1 MKSLITVSLVL
12 MSICC
17 AFAQLSGTKTI
28 GGTSPDYPTIR
39 DAFNAVSS
47 QGVAAPGVTF
57 TIRGGVYN
65 EDSLVIRTATARSSA
80 PVTVKPAASA
90 TVVINVA
97 PQSYSNR
104 AAILI
109 DSTQYVTIDGS
120 NAGTNSR
127 NMTINAL
134 GLIGARGVRIING
147 SLAATVKNCIVRT
160 GWTPATDST
169 IYRCIEVT
177 VSGSGTN
184 CHNALIENNLLKN
197 AGAGIMAN
205 GVSNSDSLLG
215 LVIRN
220 NVVDSV
226 SCRGI
231 YTYQGIMGSK
241 IYNNDVSVNNGQPTS
256 AAGYNLFGIY
266 LGGGCDNCRVYNN
279 RLHDM
284 DIAYS
289 GTTANY
295 GIAAI
300 LGTASQS
307 HGGNVIYNN
316 FIAMNIT
323 RSNGTGSIYPLYSEE
338 TITDSMIFNTVKLT
352 GSSTPASSRRTNGY
366 YEGVTKGSCVVIN
379 NILINLRSDQGSIA
393 CAIGRP
399 AASTTSPIISDF
411 NDLYVGPDTTS
422 SRIGSF
428 TNTVYFGLLSQW
440 ATGNNTDGASISEDV
455 QFVSATDLHIKAG
468 VTTKLK
474 RGGTPIP
481 GYMTDIDGQTRNAN
495 APDIGAD
502 EFSGATAVE
511 RVEDGVPTSFALE
524 QNYPNPFNPTT
535 NIRFSLEATKAI
547 SLKIIDVLGREVATL
562 VDQMLA
568 PGTYTV
574 RWNAS
579 SFPSGV
585 YFYSIRAGALL
596 ETRRMILTK

>member
-1 MKSLITVSLVL
+1 MKGLITLASVL
-12 MSICC
+12 MSVCC
-17 AFAQLSGTKTI
+17 AFAQLTGTKTI
-28 GGTSPDYPTIR
+28 GGTTPDYPTIR

-47 QGVAAPGVTF
+47 QGVVAPGVTF
-57 TIRGGVYN
+57 TIRSGVYN
-65 EDSLVIRTATARSSA
+65 EDSLVIRTATAKSSA
-80 PVTVKPAASA
+80 PITVKPATGA
-90 TVVINVA
+90 TVAINVA
-97 PQSYSNR
+97 PQSYFNR

-134 GLIGARGVRIING
+134 GVIGARGVRIINS
-147 SLAATVKNCIVRT
+147 SLYATVKNCIVRT

-177 VSGSGTN
+177 VSGGGGN
-184 CHNALIENNLLKN
+184 CHNALIENNLLKV

-241 IYNNDVSVNNGQPTS
+241 IYNNDVSVNSGQPTS
-256 AAGYNLFGIY
+256 AAGYNMFGIY

-279 RLHDM
+279 KLHDM
-284 DIAYS
+284 DMAYS
-289 GTTANY
+289 GTTASY

-307 HGGNVIYNN
+307 HGANVIYNN
-316 FIAMNIT
+316 FVAMNIT
-323 RSNGTGSIYPLYSEE
+323 RSDGTGSIYPLYSEE
-338 TITDSMIFNTVKLT
+338 TITDTMIFNTVKLT
-352 GSSTPASSRRTNGY
+352 GRSSPASPRRTNGY
-366 YEGVTKGSCVVIN
+366 YEGVQRGSCVLMN
-379 NILINLRSDQGSIA
+379 NILINVRSDQGSIA

-399 AASTTSPIISDF
+399 AASVTSPIISDF
-411 NDLYVGPDTTS
+411 NNLYVGPDTTS
-422 SRIGSF
+422 NRIGSF

-440 ATGNNTDGASISEDV
+440 AAGNNTDGASISEDV
-455 QFVSATDLHIKAG
+455 QFVSATDLHVKAG
-468 VTTKLK
+468 VTTRLR

-481 GYMTDIDGQTRNAN
+481 GYMTDIDGQPRNSN

-502 EFSGATAVE
+502 EFSGTTDVE
-511 RVEDGVPTSFALE
+511 LFDGAIPGAFALE
-524 QNYPNPFNPTT
+524 QNYPNPFNPSTT
-535 NIRFSLEATKAI
+535 IRFSIEVTKDV
-547 SLKIIDVLGREVATL
+547 SLKIVDVLGREAATL
-562 VDQMLA
+562 VNRTLT

-574 RWNAS
+574 KWDAG

-585 YFYSIRAGALL
+585 YFYTVRTGSSQ

>member
-1 MKSLITVSLVL
+1 MKSVITVALVL

-57 TIRGGVYN
+57 TIRSGVYN
-65 EDSLVIRTATARSSA
+65 EDSLVIRTATAKSTT
-80 PVTVKPAASA
+80 PITVKPAAGA

-134 GLIGARGVRIING
+134 GVIGARGVRIING
-147 SLAATVKNCIVRT
+147 SLNATIKNCIVRT

-169 IYRCIEVT
+169 IYRGIEVT
-177 VSGSGTN
+177 VSGGGGN
-184 CHNALIENNLLKN
+184 CHNALVDNNLVRN
-197 AGAGIMAN
+197 AGAGIMVN
-205 GVSNSDSLLG
+205 GVSNTDSLLG
-215 LVIRN
+215 LIIRN

-226 SCRGI
+226 SSRGI
-231 YTYQGIMGSK
+231 YTFQGIMGSK
-241 IYNNDVSVNNGQPTS
+241 IYNNDIAVNVGQVQ
-256 AAGYNLFGIY
+256 ANFNLYGIY
-266 LGGGCDNCRVYNN
+266 LGGGCDFCRVYNN
-279 RLHDM
+279 KLHDM
-284 DIAYS
+284 DIAYT

-300 LGTASQS
+300 LGTSNQN

-316 FIAMNIT
+316 FVAMNIT
-323 RSNGTGSIYPLYSEE
+323 KSEGTGSIYPLYSEE
-338 TITDSMIFNTVKLT
+338 TIPDTLIFNTVKLT
-352 GSSTPASSRRTNGY
+352 GSSASTRRTNAY
-366 YEGVTKGSCVVIN
+366 YNGVTRGASVIKN
-379 NILINLRSDQGSIA
+379 NILINLRTDANSQA
-393 CAIGRP
+393 CAIGRSS
-399 AASTTSPIISDF
+399 AATIPVITSDY
-411 NDLYVGPDTTS
+411 NDLYVGTDLTGHK
-422 SRIGSF
+422 IGSF
-428 TNTVYFGLLSQW
+428 TNVTYF
-440 ATGNNTDGASISEDV
+440 ATLADWQANGYDAASVSTDV
-455 QFVSATDLHIKAG
+455 PFVSATDLHVPSSTVNPIRRA
-468 VTTKLK
+468 
-474 RGGTPIP
+474 GTPIP
-481 GYMTDIDGQTRNAN
+481 GYSTDIDGQQRSALT
-495 APDIGAD
+495 PDIGAD
-502 EFSGATAVE
+502 EFSGTTDVE
-511 RVEDGVPTSFALE
+511 RIDNTVPKNFTVH

-535 NIRFSLEATKAI
+535 NIRFTLEATKAI
-547 SLKIIDVLGREVATL
+547 SLKIMDVLGREVATL
-562 VDQMLA
+562 IDQTLE

-574 RWNAS
+574 KWDAS

-585 YFYSIRAGALL
+585 YFYAVRAGSVF